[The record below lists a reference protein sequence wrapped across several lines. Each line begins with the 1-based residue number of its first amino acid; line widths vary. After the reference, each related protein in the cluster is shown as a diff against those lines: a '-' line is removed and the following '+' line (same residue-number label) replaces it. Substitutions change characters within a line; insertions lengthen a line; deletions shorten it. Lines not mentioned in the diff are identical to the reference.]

1 MQKAAAV
8 YSFAKPSDRW
18 GCGRTMEQRRL
29 AAKWCIK
36 PTVLDV
42 NKNVGEP
49 PTRYIEAA

>member
-1 MQKAAAV
+1 
-8 YSFAKPSDRW
+8 
-18 GCGRTMEQRRL
+18 MEQRRL

-36 PTVLDV
+36 PTALDV